1 MPQVDDDKMAIL
13 ISLKKL
19 RMKQQACA
27 CAGHARDFVYTQ
39 GWEEMDLN

>member
-27 CAGHARDFVYTQ
+27 GHAQDFVYTQ